1 MGSPFAT
8 GEFIINSS
16 YALFIFL
23 CRKMSSPSIIPY
35 HTTTYPVQVRAVAE
49 EEMFKV
55 VHYGERKS
63 LLFSSSLFSIL

>member
-49 EEMFKV
+49 EENV
-55 VHYGERKS
+55 
-63 LLFSSSLFSIL
+63 